1 MIPPHELAAHLQRNI
16 SATLAEDIHTGDLTA
31 QLLSGDTVVNAQ
43 VITREDAVL
52 CGTQWFDGCFLP
64 QDPNCKIN
72 WLAKDGDVIK
82 AGQLLCEIRGKAR
95 ALFTAERGALNLLQ
109 TLSGTAT
116 KTKQYVDAVAGI
128 HVKIMDTRK
137 TLPGLRHAQKYAVRV
152 GGGHNQRFGLYDGIL
167 IKENHIAAAGGIKA
181 VLVKAFQL
189 AQLSPHS
196 PNTPSPLVGEGW
208 GEWDS
213 EYSTLSLAL
222 PHQGGGG
229 ALRENSQFK
238 FTDKYYRINSV
249 QIEVENLTQLE
260 EALSAGAKLILL
272 DNFDLAGLRAAVQL
286 TAKRAELEASGGITL
301 ATLREVALTGVDRIS
316 IGTLTKDLHA
326 VDLSMRILP

>member
-1 MIPPHELAAHLQRNI
+1 MINLLPQIHLNVTH
-16 SATLAEDIHTGDLTA
+16 SLNEDICSGDLTA
-31 QLLSGDTVVNAQ
+31 QLLPADTIVNAQ

-52 CGTQWFDGCFLP
+52 CGTQWFDGCFPP
-64 QDPNCKIN
+64 QDANCEIH
-72 WLAKDGDVIK
+72 WLAKDGDAIK

-95 ALFTAERGALNLLQ
+95 ALLTAERSALNLLQ

-128 HVKIMDTRK
+128 NVKIMDTRK

-181 VLVKAFQL
+181 VLAQAFRL
-189 AQLSPHS
+189 AKPD
-196 PNTPSPLVGEGW
+196 V
-208 GEWDS
+208 
-213 EYSTLSLAL
+213 
-222 PHQGGGG
+222 
-229 ALRENSQFK
+229 
-238 FTDKYYRINSV
+238 SV
-249 QIEVENLTQLE
+249 QIEVENLAQLE
-260 EALSAGAKLILL
+260 EALNAGAKLILL
-272 DNFDLAGLRAAVQL
+272 DNFDLASSRAAVQL

-316 IGTLTKDLHA
+316 IGALTKDLHA
-326 VDLSMRILP
+326 VDLSMRMLT

>member
-1 MIPPHELAAHLQRNI
+1 MPIPNLLPQIHLNVTN
-16 SATLAEDIHTGDLTA
+16 SLNEDIYSGDLTA
-31 QLLSGDTVVNAQ
+31 QLLPADKVVNAQ

-52 CGTQWFDGCFLP
+52 CGTQWFDGCFHP
-64 QDPNCKIN
+64 QDANCEIN
-72 WLAKDGDVIK
+72 WLAKDGDAIK

-95 ALFTAERGALNLLQ
+95 ALLTAERSALNLLQ

-128 HVKIMDTRK
+128 NVKIMDTRK

-181 VLVKAFQL
+181 VLAQAF
-189 AQLSPHS
+189 
-196 PNTPSPLVGEGW
+196 
-208 GEWDS
+208 
-213 EYSTLSLAL
+213 SLAK
-222 PHQGGGG
+222 P
-229 ALRENSQFK
+229 
-238 FTDKYYRINSV
+238 DVSV
-249 QIEVENLTQLE
+249 QIEVENLVQLE

-316 IGTLTKDLHA
+316 IGALTKDVHA
-326 VDLSMRILP
+326 VDLSMRILPH